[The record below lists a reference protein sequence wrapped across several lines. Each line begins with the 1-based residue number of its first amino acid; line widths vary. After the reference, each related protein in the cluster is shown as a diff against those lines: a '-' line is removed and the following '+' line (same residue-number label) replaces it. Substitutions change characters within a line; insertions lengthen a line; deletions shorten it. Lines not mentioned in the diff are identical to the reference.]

1 MFRRAKVV
9 QGEISAKGVRHICPG
24 EPVRHAPPCS
34 PPSAVPFRNAF
45 HLLTLTPENLSL
57 PMKHTLYALAALL
70 SLPVTRAA
78 AQQHSS
84 VHNELRLPVSAHT
97 AALGGENISLIEDTP
112 TAGWTNPALYANVSD
127 LSVGLDFMTYT
138 AGSTW
143 MGAQF
148 VKAAGERHTFAANA
162 RYMNYGSM
170 DETDAQG
177 NVTGT
182 FGAKDIIIGGAYS
195 YLLSDRWTGGAAAK
209 FVFSNIASYS
219 AVAFSIDLG
228 LNYYDEDNDLSLSA
242 AVQNLGVQLKPYA
255 DRPRAH
261 LPFVMDLGMTKGVAH
276 LPVRVSLTLTDLT
289 RWSGSY
295 YFYPDA
301 VTEGKDGKVGF
312 FRKAI
317 NHFVVGL
324 DVLPT
329 QNVYLSLGYNFRRAY
344 ELKAAGSSHWAGIS
358 AGAGV
363 STRRVKFG
371 VSYAKYHQAGNS
383 FMVNAA
389 YSIR

>member
-1 MFRRAKVV
+1 MPLSGRPL
-9 QGEISAKGVRHICPG
+9 GL
-24 EPVRHAPPCS
+24 PP
-34 PPSAVPFRNAF
+34 PPLPAAAF
-45 HLLTLTPENLSL
+45 SKCLSFANFDPRKPIP

-70 SLPVTRAA
+70 LLCVPRVA

-84 VHNELRLPVSAHT
+84 VHNELRLPVSSHT

-112 TAGWTNPALYANVSD
+112 SAGWANPALYANVSD
-127 LSVGLDFMTYT
+127 LSIGLDFMTYT

-209 FVFSNIASYS
+209 FLFSNIADYS

-242 AVQNLGVQLKPYA
+242 AIQNLGVQLKPYEG
-255 DRPRAH
+255 RSRGH

-276 LPVRVSLTLTDLT
+276 LPVRVSVTLTDLT

-301 VTEGKDGKVGF
+301 ITEGKDGKVGF

-317 NHFVVGL
+317 NHFVLGL

-329 QNVYLSLGYNFRRAY
+329 QNFYLSLGYNFRRAY

>member
-1 MFRRAKVV
+1 MNHTRQA
-9 QGEISAKGVRHICPG
+9 
-24 EPVRHAPPCS
+24 
-34 PPSAVPFRNAF
+34 
-45 HLLTLTPENLSL
+45 LLF
-57 PMKHTLYALAALL
+57 LL
-70 SLPVTRAA
+70 SLPTLHGI

-112 TAGWTNPALYANVSD
+112 TSGWANPALYANVSD

-138 AGSTW
+138 AGSSW

-148 VKAAGERHTFAANA
+148 VKAAGDRHTFAANA
-162 RYMNYGSM
+162 RYMNYGSF

-182 FGAKDIIIGGAYS
+182 FKAKDIIVGGAYS

-209 FVFSNIASYS
+209 FVFSNIETYS
-219 AVAFSIDLG
+219 AIALSLDLG

-242 AVQNLGVQLKPYA
+242 AVQNLGVQLKSYA
-255 DRPRAH
+255 DRPRGH
-261 LPFVMDLGMTKGVAH
+261 LPFTMSLGMTKGIAH
-276 LPVRVSLTLTDLT
+276 LPARVSVTLTDLT

-312 FRKAI
+312 FRKAL
-317 NHFVVGL
+317 NHVVVGL
-324 DVLPT
+324 DILPT
-329 QNVYLSLGYNFRRAY
+329 QSVYLSLGYNFRRAY

-363 STRRVKFG
+363 STKRVKFG